1 MTDDVTAQAVRDRL
15 AAVIYS
21 GLMLDPAEAA
31 KPAEDTA
38 EKAVGIARQVMEC
51 FVVLPRAEAERLGVV
66 EAARRRLTAA
76 EG

>member
-1 MTDDVTAQAVRDRL
+1 MSDEVTAQAVQNRL

-21 GLMLDPAEAA
+21 GLMLDSAEAA

-38 EKAVGIARQVMEC
+38 EKAIGIARQVMEC
-51 FVVLPRAEAERLGVV
+51 FVVLPRAEAERMGVV
-66 EAARRRLTAA
+66 EAVRRRLTAA